1 MYIIYILLLF
11 LYKAL
16 CPAAVVTQCLHIARK
31 ILVTFAI
38 AKFADFSK
46 PFLAAFLFLSL
57 EFCQIW
63 KSCYFCDIC
72 CSVFLGRKKKSLLLL
87 RFLRNLRTS
96 QSPSWPFL
104 FLSLE
109 FCQIWISWYSCDIVF
124 TGSNKKSFLR
134 LLRFLRNLLHF
145 WYQFPLFFIFF
156 FDKIAQTIC

>member
-1 MYIIYILLLF
+1 MPSCRCYSMFTHSKKNSCYFCDCEICWLLEALLGRFSLSKSRILSNLEILL
-11 LYKAL
+11 
-16 CPAAVVTQCLHIARK
+16 
-31 ILVTFAI
+31 
-38 AKFADFSK
+38 
-46 PFLAAFLFLSL
+46 
-57 EFCQIW
+57 
-63 KSCYFCDIC
+63 FCDIC

-124 TGSNKKSFLR
+124 TGSNKKSFLP